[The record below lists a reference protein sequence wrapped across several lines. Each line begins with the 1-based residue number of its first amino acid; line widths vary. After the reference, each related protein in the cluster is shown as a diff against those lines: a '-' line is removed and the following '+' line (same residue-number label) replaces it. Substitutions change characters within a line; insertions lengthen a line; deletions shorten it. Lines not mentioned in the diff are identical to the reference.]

1 MTRIYSNTPK
11 HYQQLSAAERGQI
24 EASLKDGLSVMQIAQ
39 RLGRARSTIY
49 REIARGTP
57 CSVTLIIYFTA
68 NISQRPAR

>member
-1 MTRIYSNTPK
+1 MTRIYSNTQK

-49 REIARGTP
+49 
-57 CSVTLIIYFTA
+57 
-68 NISQRPAR
+68 